1 VSKISPRKTK
11 SNEDAEA
18 TIQVPTPDQ
27 AEKFFQA
34 VIDRRISDAEKELDS
49 VRTSIPAS
57 EAASGY
63 LKALEGLLLT
73 AKSNDDKYLYLSKI
87 EKTPKKLKAI
97 RKEFTNHSTNVLHA
111 DYDKG
116 YFQALESFMRKLER
130 SEIPA
135 EPSNDETKTKN

>member
-1 VSKISPRKTK
+1 MSKISPKKTK
-11 SNEDAEA
+11 SSDDAEE
-18 TIQVPTPDQ
+18 TIQVPTPNQ
-27 AEKFFQA
+27 AENFFQA

-49 VRTSIPAS
+49 IRASIPAS
-57 EAASGY
+57 DAATGY

-111 DYDKG
+111 AYDKG

-135 EPSNDETKTKN
+135 GPAKEDTEKKS